1 MNHPKLK
8 TAPDFFAAIACIAG
22 ALVFTSAYVAAEHPI
37 YHGDYLLYYAIYKSF
52 AQTFVESWTHGLL
65 NLKFAISHDY
75 YNPSSIIPLLPIAW
89 FLGDDRVYYVAGI
102 VLIYLTP
109 AAFIAARI
117 AQADATPIQRPGLPT
132 LFAAFLFPV
141 FWMPTL
147 RGMVDIAGLVP
158 LGLATLLLHRTDYLS
173 KAHWKD
179 AVVLGLL
186 LWCAFLFRRWYA
198 FSIVALV
205 MAAVILNVAIATW
218 RRSPIKGTITAISV
232 KYGIAAAIAL
242 LAAVLVQPLL
252 INRILL
258 TSYTNAYAAFQRDL
272 PSQLQIYYDHLGFCV
287 LAFVTIGLIVAI
299 MQRRTLPLFCACVAV
314 LTAVLF
320 ARVQAPDRH
329 HILPIALFLFPAY
342 FAGLAH
348 VMQRLMTPP
357 VAASVMG
364 IVACMNFLS
373 TFVPFGWGVAEPLR
387 TAFPRA
393 YHAPLRL
400 QAFEEYKRL
409 ATDLKNLEPD
419 TTIAIFASSGL
430 LAHDMIES
438 IEPALEPRIKT
449 VAAIDNRDG
458 FLWSILGADHAVIG
472 VPTPIGLNPGSQRVI
487 EYPTQSIRAGTGIG
501 AAFMD
506 TGRAYHLDGGVT
518 AHLYKRLRAVTA
530 DEISDLANRFY
541 EVYPDWRKRQADVG
555 FGLASARIV
564 RSDSKADVQQV
575 GPAEVTMLSGKTQP
589 TSITFRLDRWFRPR
603 TFKISLLDID
613 LRPCGDD
620 ARLSFAFGG
629 DGAEAATRVI
639 TGAQTVEAPTP
650 TGDELQI
657 TVFPAPQLRCE
668 IGLIQF
674 DFGDVRR

>member
-1 MNHPKLK
+1 MHALRTKK
-8 TAPDFFAAIACIAG
+8 IMGFAPQIACIVG
-22 ALVFTSAYVAAEHPI
+22 SIIFTVVYIASEHKI
-37 YHGDYLLYYAIYKSF
+37 YHGDFLIYYAIYKRAAQSF
-52 AQTFVESWTHGLL
+52 SDDWRSRLFDLL
-65 NLKFAISHDY
+65 SGISNDD

-89 FLGDDRVYYVAGI
+89 LLGDDRVYYVAGI
-102 VLIYLTP
+102 VLIYLIP
-109 AAFIAARI
+109 AAIVAARL
-117 AQADATPIQRPGLPT
+117 AQADATPMQRPGLSA

-158 LGLATLLLHRTDYLS
+158 LGLAILLLHRTDYLS

-179 AVVLGLL
+179 AVLLGLL

-205 MAAVILNVAIATW
+205 MGAVMLNIATAMW
-218 RRSPIKGTITAISV
+218 RRSPLQRTITNICV

-242 LAAVLVQPLL
+242 LAALLVQPLL
-252 INRILL
+252 INRILR

-272 PSQLQIYYDHLGFCV
+272 STQLQIYYDHLGFWV
-287 LAFVTIGLIVAI
+287 LAFVMIGLIVTI
-299 MQRRTLPLFCACVAV
+299 VQRRALPCFCACVAV

-342 FAGLAH
+342 FAGLSH

-357 VAASVMG
+357 VAAVAMG

-373 TFVPFGWGVAEPLR
+373 TFAPFGWGIAEPLR

-393 YHAPLRL
+393 HHAPLRL
-400 QAFEEYKRL
+400 QAFGEYKRL
-409 ATDLKNLEPD
+409 ATDLKNLESD

-430 LAHDMIES
+430 LAYDMMYS
-438 IEPALEPRIKT
+438 IEPALEQRIKR
-449 VAAIDNRDG
+449 VADTDNRDG
-458 FLWSILGADHAVIG
+458 FWWSTLGTDYAVVG

-487 EYPTQSIRAGTGIG
+487 EFPTQSIRAGTGIG

-518 AHLYKRLRAVTA
+518 AYLYKRLRAVTA

-541 EVYPDWRKRQADVG
+541 EVYPDWRKRQADIG

-564 RSDSKADVQQV
+564 RSDSMADVQQV
-575 GPAEVTMLSGKTQP
+575 GRAEVTLLAGKTQP
-589 TSITFRLDRWFRPR
+589 TSITFRLDQWFRPR
-603 TFKISLLDID
+603 TFKISLLDLD

-620 ARLSFAFGG
+620 ARLRFAFGG

-639 TGAQTVEAPTP
+639 TGAETVETPTP
-650 TGDELQI
+650 PSDELQI
-657 TVFPAPQLRCE
+657 TVFPAPQPRCE

-674 DFGDVRR
+674 DFGDVSR